1 MDKDGAVTAVDEGLF
16 HIGVHWPKK
25 KKMPR
30 GTCRHQ
36 KQRIKGWQCMSY
48 HGNFLVQEDLRDN
61 SLGKGKATKLY

>member
-1 MDKDGAVTAVDEGLF
+1 MDKDGAVTAVDEGQ
-16 HIGVHWPKK
+16 